1 MKSNNELVSLLQRG
15 SWYQVAFM
23 VGNHLESFTA
33 QGINKT
39 REAINYYG
47 VKHTAG
53 VVIMTTV
60 GISNLSIFF
69 KKDID
74 K

>member
-23 VGNHLESFTA
+23 TGNHLESFTT
-33 QGINKT
+33 QGIEKT

-53 VVIMTTV
+53 VAMGVSS
-60 GISNLSIFF
+60 GISDISIFF

>member
-23 VGNHLESFTA
+23 VGNHLESFTT

-53 VVIMTTV
+53 VAIMTTV
-60 GISNLSIFF
+60 GISDISIFF

>member
-1 MKSNNELVSLLQRG
+1 MKSNNELVSLLQHG

-23 VGNHLESFTA
+23 ADNHLESFTT
-33 QGINKT
+33 QGTKKT
-39 REAINYYG
+39 WEAINYYG

-53 VVIMTTV
+53 VDIMTTV

-69 KKDID
+69 RKDW
-74 K
+74 